1 MNRSFRLFTLIAL
14 SLFAVVAQAATAYQH
29 IYITCIDKHGNL
41 IGRDTIK
48 TPAGE
53 CFFLKAPSI
62 PYYKCVDHSQT
73 GSNVCIHT
81 DEHLTM
87 KYETTGFSGFTA
99 LSNESIDKPAEE
111 MGVVLLTA
119 EEHPRV
125 WCTADSSQVKLLP
138 LTAEGHTPG
147 ATWILRSTDEGWTF
161 YNEMGNCYLSDLLAD
176 GTARTSDHPLVFD
189 IVKDKQS
196 KVNRFN
202 LRTADGRQFSVRL
215 SRYLPRVYFGLSASF
230 LDEKD
235 STLAPERFIPIAAG
249 ANERFIAPQIKGY
262 RFFNSPD
269 FSIDAPLYLNN
280 FFDAKLIY
288 RPAPLSVHTPSRQL
302 SAQPAKIF
310 DLSGRRL
317 PQREHVKSTSRNRLL
332 IVDGKLQMQP

>member
-1 MNRSFRLFTLIAL
+1 MNRSFRLFCLVAL
-14 SLFAVVAQAATAYQH
+14 CLVAVVAQAAKAYQY
-29 IYITCIDKHGNL
+29 IYITCLDMQGNL

-53 CFFLKAPSI
+53 CFFLKAPTL
-62 PYYKCVDHSQT
+62 PYYKCTDYSEQ

-81 DEHLTM
+81 DTYLTM
-87 KYETTGFSGFTA
+87 RYQTTGYSGFTT
-99 LSNESIDKPAEE
+99 LSNEAIEKPEE
-111 MGVVLLTA
+111 DMGIALLTA
-119 EEHPRV
+119 EEQPRV
-125 WCTADSSQVKLLP
+125 WCTADSSQVKAFP
-138 LTAEGHTPG
+138 LSAEGHAPN
-147 ATWILRSTDEGWTF
+147 ATWVLRSTDEGWTF
-161 YNEMGNCYLSDLLAD
+161 YNALGDCYLSDLLAD

-249 ANERFIAPQIKGY
+249 ANERFTPPHIKGY
-262 RFFNSPD
+262 QFHNSPD
-269 FSIDAPLYLNN
+269 FAIDAPLHLND
-280 FFDAKLIY
+280 FLAAKLIY
-288 RPAPLSVHTPSRQL
+288 KPLPLSVHTPTRPVSTKR
-302 SAQPAKIF
+302 AKIY
-310 DLSGRRL
+310 DLSGRQLTQDEQEQSAPRG
-317 PQREHVKSTSRNRLL
+317 RLL
-332 IVDGKLQMQP
+332 IVDGKIQMQP

>member
-62 PYYKCVDHSQT
+62 PYYKCVDYSET

-119 EEHPRV
+119 EEQPRV
-125 WCTADSSQVKLLP
+125 WCTADSSKVKLLP

-215 SRYLPRVYFGLSASF
+215 SHYLPRVYFGLSASF

-249 ANERFIAPQIKGY
+249 ANERFTPPHIKGY
-262 RFFNSPD
+262 QFHNSPD
-269 FSIDAPLYLNN
+269 FAIDAPLHLDD
-280 FFDAKLIY
+280 FLVAKLIY
-288 RPAPLSVHTPSRQL
+288 KPLPLSVHTPTRPVSTKR
-302 SAQPAKIF
+302 AKIY
-310 DLSGRRL
+310 DLSGRPL
-317 PQREHVKSTSRNRLL
+317 TQDEQEKSAPRGRLL
-332 IVDGKLQMQP
+332 IVDGKIQMQP